1 MKVLKWL
8 DIHVEEYLMVI
19 FLAAMSI
26 IIFVQVIARYIFN
39 DSLSWSEEIARY
51 LFIWLTYPAISYGVK
66 VNGHIRVDAFLLVLP
81 KPLKKLWRILS
92 NLLFLTFSCLV
103 VWFGVEVSG
112 KIMMSGQQTPAVGL
126 PMWFVYA
133 AVPFGFLLT
142 TFRLVRDTIN
152 KFKDID
158 ADEGGGGIV

>member
-8 DIHVEEYLMVI
+8 DRHMEEYLMVI

-39 DSLSWSEEIARY
+39 NSLSWSEEIARY

-66 VNGHIRVDAFLLVLP
+66 VNAHIRVDALLMVLP
-81 KPLKKLWRILS
+81 QPLKKVWRILS
-92 NLLFLTFSCLV
+92 NLLFLVFSCLV
-103 VWFGVEVSG
+103 VWFGVQVSG
-112 KIMMSGQQTPAVGL
+112 KIMATGQETPAVGL

-142 TFRLVRDTIN
+142 AVRLVHDTIN

-158 ADEGGGGIV
+158 TSEGAGGIV

>member
-1 MKVLKWL
+1 
-8 DIHVEEYLMVI
+8 MVI
-19 FLAAMSI
+19 FLAAMSV
-26 IIFVQVIARYIFN
+26 IIFVQVIARYVFN

-66 VNGHIRVDAFLLVLP
+66 VNAHIRVDALLMVLP

-92 NLLFLTFSCLV
+92 NLLFLVFSCLV

-112 KIMMSGQQTPAVGL
+112 KIMASRQVTPAIGL
-126 PMWFVYA
+126 PMWIVYA

-142 TFRLVRDTIN
+142 VIRLIVDTVN
-152 KFKDID
+152 KWRDID
-158 ADEGGGGIV
+158 TGAGGGGIV